1 MRKIEK
7 DSSKPL
13 YRQLQNIIKEQ
24 IESQEKKPGDN
35 IPSEKELCNIYGI
48 SQITARKAIFEL
60 VNDGALYRV
69 PGKGTFVAEA
79 KPGIKTSV
87 RLRTENIAFVI
98 SREHHPVFSNSFY
111 SFVFKG
117 AEDEIRAHGYNL
129 FYQTLDEKLM
139 NDLSSFKLIEEK
151 KVDGLLLV
159 GEMNHDFIMK
169 IKDTGIPAVLVD
181 HDIKNIPMDA
191 VTSDNFNGAYEVIS
205 YLIDLG
211 HRKIGFVTE
220 NLAHGT
226 FHSRFLGYKEA
237 LKKHHIPYD
246 ENLIE
251 SGIPYSG
258 QGILNKLLTQNTVPT
273 AIFNCNDLMAIK
285 AITAAKDRG
294 FNVPEDLSIVGF
306 DDIEVSSQIHPPL
319 TTVRVGREEM
329 GALAVRKLLNRIN
342 DKNKKPAKTVL
353 PTELVVRK
361 SCKPIKAKEVAS
373 K

>member
-1 MRKIEK
+1 MKTVTK
-7 DSSKPL
+7 NSSVPL
-13 YRQLQNIIKEQ
+13 YKQLKEIIQEQ
-24 IESQEKKPGDN
+24 IESGQKKPGDN
-35 IPSEKELCNIYGI
+35 IPSEKELCNIYNI

-79 KPGIKTSV
+79 KPGVKTSV

-98 SREHHPVFSNSFY
+98 SREHHPVLSNSFY

-139 NDLSSFKLIEEK
+139 TDLSSFKLIEEK

-159 GEMNHDFIMK
+159 GEMSHDFVMQIRDRGVP
-169 IKDTGIPAVLVD
+169 IVLVD
-181 HDIKNIPMDA
+181 HDIKGAAIDS
-191 VTSDNFNGAYEVIS
+191 VTSDNFNGAYEVVS

-211 HRKIGFVTE
+211 HRNIGFVTE
-220 NLAHGT
+220 NLEHGT
-226 FHSRFLGYKEA
+226 FHLRFLGYKEA
-237 LKKHHIPYD
+237 LKKHNIPLNED
-246 ENLIE
+246 LIE
-251 SGIPYSG
+251 AGIPYSG
-258 QGILNKLLTQNTVPT
+258 KGILSKLLNLEKKPT

-294 FNVPEDLSIVGF
+294 LSIPGDLSIVGF
-306 DDIEVSSQIHPPL
+306 DDIDVSSQIHPPL
-319 TTVRVGREEM
+319 TTVRVNREEM
-329 GALAVRKLLNRIN
+329 GALAVRKLIQRISER
-342 DKNKKPAKTVL
+342 DKKARKTTL

-361 SCKPIKAKEVAS
+361 SCRPVNNNS
-373 K
+373 